1 MGDGREEEV
10 GNQYVKEGGQ
20 GVAARNSP
28 LLGAGK
34 KKQDFSP
41 PLQPISLTT
50 KQSWSKT
57 LIGGEDGLRQWL
69 QICPRN
75 DLPEKQLLFAGNTK
89 KSHVGPISMS
99 NVMVVKRIFIS
110 LVLPIGLV
118 S

>member
-41 PLQPISLTT
+41 LLQPISLTT

-57 LIGGEDGLRQWL
+57 GRKYKKVPCWSNFHEQYDGGWK
-69 QICPRN
+69 N
-75 DLPEKQLLFAGNTK
+75 F
-89 KSHVGPISMS
+89 H
-99 NVMVVKRIFIS
+99 
-110 LVLPIGLV
+110 
-118 S
+118 

>member
-50 KQSWSKT
+50 KQSWST
-57 LIGGEDGLRQWL
+57 RTALIGGGGGVDGLRQ
-69 QICPRN
+69 
-75 DLPEKQLLFAGNTK
+75 
-89 KSHVGPISMS
+89 
-99 NVMVVKRIFIS
+99 
-110 LVLPIGLV
+110 
-118 S
+118 